1 MLTHA
6 KLRDGIAARTGYKK
20 DVVAH
25 VLDVLGEMVE
35 EEILQQGEV
44 VLQGLFRVVPVSR
57 AYRAKPWNQGTETE
71 AGLQGQRMVRRIILT
86 IRPMRT
92 LRKKLTGVLPPG

>member
-1 MLTHA
+1 MLTRA

-20 DVVAH
+20 DIVAH

-35 EEILQQGEV
+35 EEILQQGAV
-44 VLQGLFRVVPVSR
+44 ALRGLFRIVPVAR
-57 AYRAKPWNQGTETE
+57 AYRAKPWNQGEERE
-71 AGLQGQRMVRRIILT
+71 AGLQGQRTVRRIILT

-92 LRKKLTGVLPPG
+92 LRRKLTGVIPVG